1 MHPKLK
7 LFLLRWANNTAA
19 VFVAASIV
27 KGIKYNNFLGLAT
40 GSFLL
45 GVLYTFVR
53 PALRLLSL
61 PLIIFT
67 FGIFWFV
74 LNGFMLYMVGNL
86 LSNFRVESFMAA
98 FWGALIISFI
108 SLVLNSL
115 IGAGNAR
122 FQFRRVTQP
131 PGKPDDDDGPVIDV

>member
-1 MHPKLK
+1 MSPKLK
-7 LFLLRWANNTAA
+7 SFLLQWVNNTVA

-27 KGIKYNNFLGLAT
+27 KGIQYDNFLGLIT

-45 GVLYTFVR
+45 GILNTFVR
-53 PALRLLSL
+53 PVLRFLSV

-67 FGIFWFV
+67 LGLFYFII
-74 LNGFMLYMVGNL
+74 NAFMLYVVGSL
-86 LSNFRVESFMAA
+86 LNSFRVESFKAA

-115 IGAGNAR
+115 TGTGNSR
-122 FQFRRVTQP
+122 IQIRRSEP
-131 PGKPDDDDGPVIDV
+131 PRNSDDGGGPVIDV

>member
-1 MHPKLK
+1 MSPKLK
-7 LFLLRWANNTAA
+7 LFLLQWVNNTAA

-27 KGIKYNNFLGLAT
+27 TGIKYDKLSGLVT

-67 FGIFWFV
+67 LGIFWFFI
-74 LNGFMLYMVGNL
+74 NGFLLYMVGNL
-86 LSNFRVESFMAA
+86 LPNFHVESFKAA

-115 IGAGNAR
+115 TGTGKAR
-122 FQFRRVTQP
+122 VQFRRVTP
-131 PGKPDDDDGPVIDV
+131 STAKPHDDDGPVIDV